1 MPRILLQW
9 VVSLSFTFVLFFNN
23 TFSEE
28 IVLVDNKATLEQEQ
42 IERMRVMAS
51 DMGKLSEE
59 VQSRCK
65 QINVYLTKLVNL
77 EKGTQFALSNL
88 NNQLERLNLDR
99 DDLIRR
105 VETANNYT
113 NFVSES
119 GVKIAS
125 LAEKNA
131 GLAKSSCARKD
142 EMSRSQTVRERDE
155 LMEVLEDIEQE
166 GLATNNQARKIFSS
180 VNERSEKVKDL
191 FQKIETWYGD
201 LEEFHQ
207 AQAGLKKNLEE
218 LRFAQAAALVELA
231 AAQPKQEAADQLQ
244 ERAEQLGKT
253 LRKRLEGMREEHAES
268 ADMLAQHHALMQRIE
283 GYHKTSRSALLEHE
297 SDLRH
302 ARKDLKP
309 LEERGHT
316 RLSIYSNFWVE
327 SIENPEIQQ
336 LLEQSRSLNSTLEFM
351 QGYMQAFSL
360 SKERMDKCLALAREE
375 YARPMRVEV
384 PKLYGLTIEKAQA
397 RLDRL
402 GLILEERDEGLA
414 PSKQEAHLVV
424 RQSPMPGTY
433 IFRGATVQLY
443 VYGAYENVNKMPN
456 FKGLSLNEARAKAHL
471 CC

>member
-1 MPRILLQW
+1 
-9 VVSLSFTFVLFFNN
+9 
-23 TFSEE
+23 
-28 IVLVDNKATLEQEQ
+28 
-42 IERMRVMAS
+42 
-51 DMGKLSEE
+51 
-59 VQSRCK
+59 
-65 QINVYLTKLVNL
+65 
-77 EKGTQFALSNL
+77 
-88 NNQLERLNLDR
+88 
-99 DDLIRR
+99 
-105 VETANNYT
+105 
-113 NFVSES
+113 
-119 GVKIAS
+119 
-125 LAEKNA
+125 
-131 GLAKSSCARKD
+131 
-142 EMSRSQTVRERDE
+142 
-155 LMEVLEDIEQE
+155 
-166 GLATNNQARKIFSS
+166 
-180 VNERSEKVKDL
+180 
-191 FQKIETWYGD
+191 
-201 LEEFHQ
+201 
-207 AQAGLKKNLEE
+207 NLEE

-384 PKLYGLTIEKAQA
+384 PKLYGL
-397 RLDRL
+397 
-402 GLILEERDEGLA
+402 
-414 PSKQEAHLVV
+414 
-424 RQSPMPGTY
+424 
-433 IFRGATVQLY
+433 
-443 VYGAYENVNKMPN
+443 
-456 FKGLSLNEARAKAHL
+456 
-471 CC
+471 